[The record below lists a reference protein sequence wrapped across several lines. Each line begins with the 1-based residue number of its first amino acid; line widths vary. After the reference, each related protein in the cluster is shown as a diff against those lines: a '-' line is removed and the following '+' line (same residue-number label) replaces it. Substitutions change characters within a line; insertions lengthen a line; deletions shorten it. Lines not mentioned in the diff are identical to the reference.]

1 MRLNVFTV
9 NHLTQI
15 CANGSPVLYL
25 FYRDYRELGADEL
38 AATGSEDRNVLGRE
52 IGVTVWGNCFI
63 TPWRKLKMLHHSP
76 TAVETA
82 ALSKWVISAKRGLRR
97 TRTRDIWILTLAAV
111 CLSHPGLA
119 ATVPRLDSSATQL
132 KVRYASMFNSLDSAY
147 DGTQII
153 DVKSDPQGR
162 MYILGNTD
170 SAHFPFPTPPSSR
183 AWAGRN
189 DVFIARLSSAGQT
202 VEYLQLL
209 GGSGDDRAGSLFVAS
224 DGSAYLTGYTRSS
237 DFPTTSGAYEISLGA
252 RSIAA
257 FAAKLDASGKWVY
270 VTLLDGESGSA
281 VAVDPPGNA
290 YIAGDAGASIP
301 TSPGA
306 LQTTFKGGADCFIS
320 KLNPAGSGLVYST
333 LVGGSDFDTPWA
345 IAVDSA
351 GNVYAAGETRSADF
365 PVTAGAFRTQYG
377 GGYDDAFVIKVNS
390 TGTALI
396 YSSYVASGAAAYGV
410 GLALDS
416 QGRVWLVGATN
427 EPFPV
432 TADAAQSTA
441 ISTAAY
447 IARFSADGSHLEY
460 ASYFGASSVAR
471 NVMLDSGSSLWIAGW
486 TYATDLPAPAVTFQ
500 SFEKAYVARFDTA
513 SGALQGFLYVGGRGD
528 DAIVALAPTP
538 SQGIYIGGTTR
549 SPDFPTTP
557 GALQPFFACGWG
569 SMYGDGAQFVAQ
581 VESATPGS
589 NLIVSVS
596 AASYSPYGV
605 APASI
610 AAGFGTGLATEIA
623 AASSLPLPTS
633 LGGVSMTITDSA
645 GAAHE
650 VPLLYVSPTQI
661 NYYVPEDVQPGAG
674 TLSVSSG
681 ASGPVYVDSVVPGLF
696 FSLGNNGA
704 QILGAIALRVSAD
717 GTRTSQLTV
726 DYSSASGPDYLPIDL
741 GADTDQTYLELFG
754 TGVRGGSGQSGV
766 QALLLPPQPVV
777 PTVVASL
784 PVIGVAAQSQY
795 VGLDQVNVQIPN
807 SLRGAGVS
815 TLMLCIDG
823 KAANIVSLSIR

>member
-1 MRLNVFTV
+1 MQHFSLIGIETD
-9 NHLTQI
+9 
-15 CANGSPVLYL
+15 A
-25 FYRDYRELGADEL
+25 L
-38 AATGSEDRNVLGRE
+38 A
-52 IGVTVWGNCFI
+52 
-63 TPWRKLKMLHHSP
+63 
-76 TAVETA
+76 
-82 ALSKWVISAKRGLRR
+82 KWVNLTKRGLRR
-97 TRTRDIWILTLAAV
+97 RRTAVFWTLALAAI
-111 CLSHPGLA
+111 CPSRPGLA
-119 ATVPRLDSSATQL
+119 STVPRSDSSATQL
-132 KVRYASMFNSLDSAY
+132 KVRYASLFNALDSAY

-153 DVKSDPQGR
+153 DIKSDPQGR

-170 SAHFPFPTPPSSR
+170 SAHFPFPTPPPPR

-189 DVFIARLSSAGQT
+189 DVFVARLSSTGQA

-209 GGSGDDRAGSLFVAS
+209 GGSGDDRAGGLFVAS
-224 DGSAYLTGYTRSS
+224 DGSAYLTGYTKSA
-237 DFPTTSGAYEISLGA
+237 DFPTTSGVYENSLGA

-257 FAAKLDASGKWVY
+257 FAAKLDASGKWAY
-270 VTLLDGESGSA
+270 VTLLDGDSGSA
-281 VAVDPPGNA
+281 IAVDPNGNA
-290 YIAGDAGASIP
+290 YVAGDASAGFP

-306 LQTTFKGGADCFIS
+306 LQSTFKGGWADCFIS
-320 KLNPAGSGLVYST
+320 KLNPAGSALVYST
-333 LVGGSDFDTPWA
+333 LVGGGDFDTPWA

-365 PVTAGAFRTQYG
+365 PVTAGAFRTLYG
-377 GGYDDAFVIKVNS
+377 GGYDDGFVIKVNS

-416 QGRVWLVGATN
+416 QSRVWLVGATN

-460 ASYFGASSVAR
+460 ASYFGASSYAR
-471 NVMLDSGSSLWIAGW
+471 NVMLDSGGGLWIAGW

-513 SGALQGFLYVGGRGD
+513 SGALQNFLYVGGRGD
-528 DAIVALAPTP
+528 DAIVALAP
-538 SQGIYIGGTTR
+538 I
-549 SPDFPTTP
+549 
-557 GALQPFFACGWG
+557 FACGWG
-569 SMYGDGAQFVAQ
+569 SMYADGAQFVAQ
-581 VESATPGS
+581 VESVAPES
-589 NLIVSVS
+589 NVIVSVS

-610 AAGFGTGLATEIA
+610 AAGFGAGLATEIA
-623 AASSLPLPTS
+623 SASALPLPTA

-645 GAAHE
+645 GAAHT

-681 ASGPVYVDSVVPGLF
+681 PSGPIFVDSVVPALF
-696 FSLGNNGA
+696 FTFGNNGA
-704 QILGAIALRVSAD
+704 QILDAIALRVSAD

-726 DYSSASGPDYLPIDL
+726 DYSAAPGPDYLPIDL
-741 GADTDQTYLELFG
+741 GGDTDQTYLELFG
-754 TGVRGGSGQSGV
+754 TGIRGGSGQSGV

-784 PVIGVAAQSQY
+784 PVIGVAPQSQY

-823 KAANIVSLSIR
+823 RATNIVSLSIR